1 MAYNYEYPYVDPH
14 RYNADWIL
22 KEVKRLVTEFARLDI
37 DFVELKTYVMDYFKN
52 LDLTQEVS
60 DKIEQMYEDGV
71 LEDIL
76 LQTYAKMY
84 YVPAVDK
91 HIFFF
96 GDSWTYGNDGQGGY
110 YNKRFSQVVED
121 KTGMISHNF
130 GVGGI
135 GFIKTMNNETLKD
148 HIDAVAA
155 NPLVTDYPDFIVI
168 MCGFNDVNH
177 LGETYGGVEITLSGI
192 YAAAQAALVAA
203 LGHWPGARII
213 WMGCDMKCQQ
223 ITPNE
228 RQAMNYVTNAASV
241 FIRNARGVVS
251 VSQNWIWKLIGKT
264 QYYNNDKVHPSV
276 EGHQIIANS
285 IINTIYGGENNYAL
299 IHSQINSGNGIWSG
313 QVGVDNTNY
322 FVEQTNDMV
331 TVHFPIIKF
340 STEPSLSS
348 PLESS
353 ITLPNAVCPNSP
365 QVVPAYSG
373 TNNILQ
379 VAIFGNGKIYLKKL
393 AGTDSLANVNIYIPD
408 VNYKMYSHI

>member
-1 MAYNYEYPYVDPH
+1 MAYNHEYPYVDPH

-37 DFVELKTYVMDYFKN
+37 EFVDLKTYVMDYFKN

-60 DKIEQMYEDGV
+60 DKLDQYLESGV
-71 LEDIL
+71 LEDIIYE
-76 LQTYAKMY
+76 TYAKMY

-110 YNKRFSQVVED
+110 YNKRFSQLVED

-155 NPLVTDYPDFIVI
+155 DPLVTDYPDFIVI

-177 LGETYGGVEITLSGI
+177 LGETFGGVEITLSGI
-192 YAAAQAALVAA
+192 YSAAQAALVAA
-203 LGHWPGARII
+203 LGHWPGARVI

-223 ITPNE
+223 IMANE

-241 FIRNARGVVS
+241 FTRNARGVVS
-251 VSQNWIWKLIGKT
+251 VSQNWIWKMIGKT

-276 EGHQIIANS
+276 GGHQIIANS
-285 IINTIYGGENNYAL
+285 IINAIYGGENDYSL
-299 IHSQINSGNGIWSG
+299 IIDQNNSGDGIWSG
-313 QVGVDNTNY
+313 QVGVDNTGFY
-322 FVEQTNDMV
+322 TEQTNGMI

-340 STEPSLSS
+340 TSEPSLST
-348 PLESS
+348 PLESQTV
-353 ITLPNAVCPNSP
+353 ITNYARPNSV
-365 QVVPAYSG
+365 QVVPAYTG
-373 TNNILQ
+373 GDNILQ

-393 AGTDSLANVNIYIPD
+393 AGSDSLANVNIYIPD
-408 VNYKMYSHI
+408 VSYKMYSHI